1 MESLQHWSR
10 FCNAAEANYSPTDG
24 EFTGLVN
31 TLEKTTY
38 FTLGC
43 KNLTIGTDH
52 LPLMPIINGT
62 DLENLK
68 TPRQIRLKERLLR
81 WNLQVVY
88 IMGKNFGGTDALSRF
103 GVRNNNKETVN

>member
-10 FCNAAEANYSPTDG
+10 FCNAAEANYSLTDG

-68 TPRQIRLKERLLR
+68 TPRQIRLKERLLKWICKWSTSR
-81 WNLQVVY
+81 AKTWVALTPSQG
-88 IMGKNFGGTDALSRF
+88 MGCATTMTRP
-103 GVRNNNKETVN
+103 